1 MLAGVALRAIYAT
14 VFSMNDILVGQIKL
28 LPLPENLTYANRTWL
43 SLLKDSQNMKHIIT
57 GLLLTLISTVNREP
71 SGVVFLLM
79 LDSPPNMIKA

>member
-1 MLAGVALRAIYAT
+1 
-14 VFSMNDILVGQIKL
+14 
-28 LPLPENLTYANRTWL
+28 
-43 SLLKDSQNMKHIIT
+43 MKHIIT

>member
-14 VFSMNDILVGQIKL
+14 VFSMNDILVEQIKL

-79 LDSPPNMIKA
+79 LDSPPNMINA

>member
-14 VFSMNDILVGQIKL
+14 VFSMNDILVEHIKL

>member
-14 VFSMNDILVGQIKL
+14 VFSVNDILVEHIKL
-28 LPLPENLTYANRTWL
+28 LPLPEDLKHANRTWW
-43 SLLKDSQNMKHIIT
+43 SPLKDSQNMKHIIT